1 VFMLLVVL
9 VNLPVVSRG
18 ASLALNR
25 ADLIV
30 VYCMLLIVSALCT
43 MGLSEQLLPMLT
55 AFFYYASPQNKW
67 TEKLLPHITGK
78 PILVEDGTGNKL
90 FYEGIAG
97 TGHGIPYEAWVEPL
111 VWWGMFLLALY
122 IAMVSIAVILR
133 RQWMERERLSYPIAQ
148 VGLAMIRGEEQDRLV
163 NSFFKS
169 RAMWIGFA
177 LPMVFGSLQALH
189 RYDPAIVS
197 PGLVWNV
204 PFIGRQSLQL
214 VISFSILDFSY
225 MINANIAAGIWFFHL
240 FAKFEKETFLLAGIK
255 STQKVTY
262 GVSDFPFLA
271 YQGTGALIAMV
282 LVGLWVARGHFK
294 NVFLKAIGRAP
305 DVDDG
310 DEIMSYRQATIGSLG
325 GMAVMIV
332 WLVIMGTPPVIAAVF
347 ILVAILI
354 FIGITRIVAEAGL
367 AALRAPLIAPDFV
380 IQGIGS
386 GLVGA
391 SGVVNL
397 SLAYIR
403 VFVMATCATALRL
416 VNEMGRSSRRLV
428 FWALIAALL
437 IGSLGAFWMIFHMAY
452 KHGGVNLN
460 GWFFAGSPQT
470 AYDHAVR
477 HIEPA
482 QVYWPGIGFFF
493 GGGVVMAL
501 MMWARLRVP
510 WWPVHPIGFPIGA
523 NAMMNYVWF
532 SVFLAWAIKR
542 VVLRYAGAAAYRRSQ
557 SLFLG
562 MIAGQVCC
570 NGMWLVI
577 DFFSGKVGN
586 SIFWV

>member
-1 VFMLLVVL
+1 
-9 VNLPVVSRG
+9 
-18 ASLALNR
+18 
-25 ADLIV
+25 
-30 VYCMLLIVSALCT
+30 
-43 MGLSEQLLPMLT
+43 
-55 AFFYYASPQNKW
+55 
-67 TEKLLPHITGK
+67 
-78 PILVEDGTGNKL
+78 
-90 FYEGIAG
+90 
-97 TGHGIPYEAWVEPL
+97 
-111 VWWGMFLLALY
+111 
-122 IAMVSIAVILR
+122 
-133 RQWMERERLSYPIAQ
+133 
-148 VGLAMIRGEEQDRLV
+148 
-163 NSFFKS
+163 
-169 RAMWIGFA
+169 
-177 LPMVFGSLQALH
+177 
-189 RYDPAIVS
+189 
-197 PGLVWNV
+197 
-204 PFIGRQSLQL
+204 
-214 VISFSILDFSY
+214 
-225 MINANIAAGIWFFHL
+225 
-240 FAKFEKETFLLAGIK
+240 
-255 STQKVTY
+255 
-262 GVSDFPFLA
+262 
-271 YQGTGALIAMV
+271 
-282 LVGLWVARGHFK
+282 
-294 NVFLKAIGRAP
+294 
-305 DVDDG
+305 
-310 DEIMSYRQATIGSLG
+310 
-325 GMAVMIV
+325 
-332 WLVIMGTPPVIAAVF
+332 
-347 ILVAILI
+347 
-354 FIGITRIVAEAGL
+354 
-367 AALRAPLIAPDFV
+367 
-380 IQGIGS
+380 
-386 GLVGA
+386 
-391 SGVVNL
+391 VVNL
-397 SLAYIR
+397 SLAYIWAADIR

-470 AYDHAVR
+470 AYDNAVR